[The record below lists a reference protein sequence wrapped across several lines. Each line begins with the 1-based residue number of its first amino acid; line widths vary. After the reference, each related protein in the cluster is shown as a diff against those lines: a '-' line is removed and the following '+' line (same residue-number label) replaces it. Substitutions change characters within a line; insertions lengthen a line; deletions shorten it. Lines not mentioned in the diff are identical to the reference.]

1 MPVSYCS
8 LNHLFFCNIIR
19 TQINFFI
26 KPSGF
31 FALREITF
39 FVEFA
44 ALRGLCRDQPKSESD
59 LLKAFDTYRSRIQD
73 AAARVYARV
82 SKGTN
87 VCVVHANDI

>member
-1 MPVSYCS
+1 MS
-8 LNHLFFCNIIR
+8 LDFPNPSRSIDETRQSVLFW
-19 TQINFFI
+19 
-26 KPSGF
+26 GHDG
-31 FALREITF
+31 ALEITF

-44 ALRGLCRDQPKSESD
+44 ALRGLCPDQPKSEAD